1 MTKPEP
7 RHKGKTALVVDD
19 DGVVR
24 VLIARMMAKLGFS
37 VREAADGVQA
47 LQAVEKQ
54 DFDIVITDL
63 AMPRMDGIEFIR
75 RARECGLSSPV
86 IFLSGTESVSKAVE
100 AMKVGA
106 TEFLEKPMNSYRLA
120 EAVDQLMAAAGAE
133 KPRACKAG
141 QPPADE
147 TAFADPSV
155 QVEVGMPETVKLDSR
170 QDPTTPMGPGRTGP
184 APPKVRLP
192 KKIGRYEVLQLIGK
206 GGMGLVYACSDPL
219 LGRSVAVKVLS
230 TVSDKPQEAQELVT
244 RFQREA
250 NAAAT
255 LSHPNIVAIHDMG
268 QDEEGDWFIVM
279 ELLQGAGLHQ
289 FLDREGKLPE
299 SEAVSLGFQVAD
311 ALAFAHGR
319 GVIHRD
325 VKPSNMIVQPD
336 GTAMLLDFGL
346 AAVRGWHLTLSGRIL
361 GSPAY
366 MAPERIR
373 GEQGGAA
380 ADQFSLGVVLYECMT
395 GENPFDG
402 DTVETRFLRVLEYD
416 PPPLC
421 EACDAVGQQLSNAI
435 ARMMCKQEH
444 DRFQDMG
451 SVADAFA
458 LLGRSMDMELKRHIP
473 K

>member
-1 MTKPEP
+1 MTKPEH

-24 VLIARMMAKLGFS
+24 VLIARMMVKLGFS
-37 VREAADGVQA
+37 VSEAADGLQA
-47 LQAVEKQ
+47 LEAVKKQ

-75 RARECGLSSPV
+75 RARGCGLSSPV

-100 AMKVGA
+100 AMKAGA
-106 TEFLEKPMNSYRLA
+106 TEFLEKPMNSYCLA
-120 EAVDQLMAAAGAE
+120 DAVDKVMAAADAE
-133 KPRACKAG
+133 KQSVRKVRE
-141 QPPADE
+141 QPADK
-147 TAFADPSV
+147 AFADMSV
-155 QVEVGMPETVKLDSR
+155 QVQVGMPETVKLSSR

-184 APPKVRLP
+184 APSKAKLP
-192 KKIGRYEVLQLIGK
+192 TIIGRYEVLQLIGK

-230 TVSDKPQEAQELVT
+230 TISDKPKEEEELVI

-250 NAAAT
+250 IAAGA
-255 LSHPNIVAIHDMG
+255 LSHPSIVSIHDMG

-279 ELLQGAGLHQ
+279 ELLQGTGLHLL
-289 FLDREGKLPE
+289 LDREGKL
-299 SEAVSLGFQVAD
+299 SEGEVVMLGFQVAD
-311 ALAFAHGR
+311 ALAFAHVR
-319 GVIHRD
+319 GVVHRD
-325 VKPSNMIVQPD
+325 VKPSNIIIQPD
-336 GTAMLLDFGL
+336 GAAVLLDFGL

-373 GEQGGAA
+373 GERGGAA
-380 ADQFSLGVVLYECMT
+380 ADQFSLGVVLYECLT

-421 EACDAVGQQLSNAI
+421 EACEEAGQQLSNAI
-435 ARMMCKQEH
+435 ARMMCKQEL

-458 LLGRSMDMELKRHIP
+458 LLGQSMDMELKRHIP
-473 K
+473 Q